1 MQLHEQYRPT
11 TWSDVVGQDKIVG
24 RIQALAK
31 RGLSGRAFWLSGQ
44 SGTGKTTIARLIA
57 GEVADEF
64 GIEEIDAGDLTLDRL
79 RDIERTQWMRSL
91 TPKGGRALIVNEAH
105 GLRAPIVRK
114 LLTLFEPIP
123 PHVVWCFTTTVEGQD
138 KLFEDIDDA
147 NPLLSRCLRL
157 ELARRDLA
165 QPFAHRAQAIA
176 TAEGLNGKPIEAY
189 VRLAQ
194 KHRNNLRAM
203 LQAIEA
209 GDMLQG
215 GAE

>member
-1 MQLHEQYRPT
+1 MVRRSRPGQDRGPNPSPCQARPT
-11 TWSDVVGQDKIVG
+11 RPRLLAVGPVGDRQDDD
-24 RIQALAK
+24 RP
-31 RGLSGRAFWLSGQ
+31 
-44 SGTGKTTIARLIA
+44 

-165 QPFAHRAQAIA
+165 QPFAQRAQAIA

-209 GDMLQG
+209 GDML
-215 GAE
+215 AE

>member
-1 MQLHEQYRPT
+1 MQLYEQYRPRN
-11 TWSDVVGQDKIVG
+11 WNDVVGQDKTVAK
-24 RIQALAK
+24 IQSLAK
-31 RGLSGRAFWLSGQ
+31 RGLSGRAFWLAGQ
-44 SGTGKTTIARLIA
+44 SGTGKTSIARLIA
-57 GEVADEF
+57 AEVSDEM

-79 RDIERTQWMRSL
+79 REIERIQWIRGMGA
-91 TPKGGRALIVNEAH
+91 KAGRAFVVNEAH
-105 GLRAPIVRK
+105 GLRAPVVRK

-138 KLFEDIDDA
+138 KLFDDLDDA
-147 NPLLSRCLRL
+147 NPLLSRCIRL

-165 QPFAHRAQAIA
+165 TAFAQRAQTIA
-176 TAEGLNGKPIEAY
+176 RAEGLDGQPLDRY

-209 GDMLQG
+209 GEMLAG

>member
-1 MQLHEQYRPT
+1 MQLHEQYRPAQ
-11 TWSDVVGQDKIVG
+11 WSDVVGQDKIVA
-24 RIQALAK
+24 RIHALAK
-31 RGLSGRAFWLSGQ
+31 RGLPGRAFWLSGQ
-44 SGTGKTTIARLIA
+44 SGTGKTTIARLI
-57 GEVADEF
+57 ADEF

-147 NPLLSRCLRL
+147 NPLLSRCLPL

-165 QPFAHRAQAIA
+165 QPFAQRAQAIA
-176 TAEGLNGKPIEAY
+176 TTEGLNGKPIEAY

-209 GDMLQG
+209 GDMLTG
-215 GAE
+215 GGE